1 MKKMLIGNLALYG
14 ITMAI
19 AFGTLAMIICTVGVL
34 AK

>member
-1 MKKMLIGNLALYG
+1 MKKMLIGNLVLYG

-19 AFGTLAMIICTVGVL
+19 AFGTLATIICTVGVF